1 MPAVGAE
8 FAPGRASRGNGMLSK
23 RLLSRRAFLGLGA
36 GAGLGCLATAL
47 YMSRVEPFRLQLRQ
61 VRVRLRRR
69 SAAGPLRLL
78 HLSDLH
84 YCDAASLERVR
95 HAIRMGLEA
104 GADLAC
110 ITGDFITTHPPQPQE
125 YAAVLRELS
134 RRVPA
139 YACLGNHDGG
149 RWAASHGGPLEV
161 TEMRDLLAAA
171 GVHCLSNEA
180 CEVRLANG
188 GLVLVGMGDLQ
199 AGDLDPA
206 RAFHGPIT
214 AALPRVALCHNPD
227 AKERLEPYPWDLL
240 LCGHT
245 HGGQLRLPL
254 LGTPFAPVRDQRYVT
269 GLHEWSGRLLYVTA
283 GVGNVH
289 GLRLNCPPEVS
300 LLTLA

>member
-1 MPAVGAE
+1 MPTAGAE
-8 FAPGRASRGNGMLSK
+8 SAPGRASRGKGMLSK

-36 GAGLGCLATAL
+36 GAGLGGLATAL
-47 YMSRVEPFRLQLRQ
+47 YMSRVEPFWLQLRQ
-61 VRVRLRRR
+61 VRVHLRRR
-69 SAAGPLRLL
+69 PAAGPVRLL

-84 YCDAASLERVR
+84 YCDAASLQRIAR
-95 HAIRMGLEA
+95 AIRMGLEA
-104 GADLAC
+104 GADFAC
-110 ITGDFITTHPPQPQE
+110 VTGDFITTHPPHPQE

-134 RRVPA
+134 RRVPT

-161 TEMRDLLAAA
+161 TESRDLLAAA
-171 GVHCLSNEA
+171 GIRCLFNEA
-180 CEVRLANG
+180 CEVRVAKG
-188 GLVLVGMGDLQ
+188 ALVLVGMGDLQ

-206 RAFHGPIT
+206 GAFRGLSAP
-214 AALPRVALCHNPD
+214 ALPCVALCHNPD

-245 HGGQLRLPL
+245 HGGQLCLPL
-254 LGTPFAPVRDQRYVT
+254 LGTPFAPVRDPRYVI
-269 GLHEWSGRLLYVTA
+269 GLHEWSGRPLYVTA